1 MLGKKIL
8 KAISI
13 LIDIV
18 FCWYALLHVVDGTA
32 NLLHYSILIG
42 AVCALLFFIIEQ
54 RVQK

>member
-8 KAISI
+8 KAISV

-32 NLLHYSILIG
+32 DLLHYSILIG